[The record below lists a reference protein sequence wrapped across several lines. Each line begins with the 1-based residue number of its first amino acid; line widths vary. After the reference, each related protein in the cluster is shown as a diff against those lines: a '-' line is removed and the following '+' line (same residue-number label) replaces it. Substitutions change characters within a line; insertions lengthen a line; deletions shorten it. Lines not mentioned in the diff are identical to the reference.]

1 MPAPTEERDTVT
13 ALNWIVGLLRRR
25 GYPFAVVGGL
35 AANVYGASR
44 PLNDIDI
51 DVPRRVFTDCRNDF
65 AQFVTFGPAAY
76 RDAEFDI
83 ELLSLRF
90 AGQDIDLTAA
100 ETIRLYDK
108 SKPAWVEL
116 PTDLSATE
124 EHRILGLSIPVMR
137 KDLLIAYKNVI
148 ARETDLSDVAEIE
161 RGLLSQ
167 RPLPL

>member
-1 MPAPTEERDTVT
+1 MTAPNVERDTV
-13 ALNWIVGLLRRR
+13 AAFRWIVSLLRRR

-44 PLNDIDI
+44 PLCDIDI
-51 DVPRRVFTDCRNDF
+51 DVPRRVFTDCRDEF
-65 AQFVTFGPAAY
+65 AQFVTFGPAAF

-108 SKPAWVEL
+108 SRAAWVAL

-124 EHRILGLSIPVMR
+124 EHRILGLSVPVMR
-137 KDLLIAYKNVI
+137 QDLLVAYKALI
-148 ARETDLSDVAEIE
+148 ARETDLCDIAEMAQGV
-161 RGLLSQ
+161 RSSN
-167 RPLPL
+167 R